1 MSDLHTPKLR
11 SLAEA
16 VARRGELRA
25 AGKTAVLT
33 NGVFDLLHPGHL
45 YYLRKAAEL
54 GGALFIA
61 INGDA
66 SVKALKGPSR
76 PVQTAEERAYALG
89 ALEFVDTL
97 LVFNTPRL
105 DGEIRALRPEVY
117 AKAGDYSLDNL
128 DAGERKALEE
138 AGARIEFLP
147 FLPGYSTTGLLQKI
161 AAAAQAGAM

>member
-1 MSDLHTPKLR
+1 M
-11 SLAEA
+11 
-16 VARRGELRA
+16 
-25 AGKTAVLT
+25 
-33 NGVFDLLHPGHL
+33 

-105 DGEIRALRPEVY
+105 DGEIRALRPDIY
-117 AKAGDYSLDNL
+117 AKAGDYSLDKL
-128 DAGERKALEE
+128 DSGERKALEE

-147 FLPGYSTTGLLQKI
+147 FLPGYSTTGLLKKI